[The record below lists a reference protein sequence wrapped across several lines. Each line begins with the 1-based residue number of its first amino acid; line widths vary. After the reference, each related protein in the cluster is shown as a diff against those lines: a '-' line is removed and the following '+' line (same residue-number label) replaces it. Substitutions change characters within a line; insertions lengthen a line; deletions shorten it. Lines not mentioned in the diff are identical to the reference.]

1 MRLIPILLVILSAFA
16 LASAAGCETMKGF
29 GKDITDA
36 STSVQQTFFE

>member
-1 MRLIPILLVILSAFA
+1 MRFTPVIVIVLSVLA
-16 LASAAGCETMKGF
+16 LAFAAGCETMKGF